1 MLKKYKFAAI
11 SLYGSFYI
19 DDIEKIFLDDLT
31 QSIRHVWE
39 EKR

>member
-1 MLKKYKFAAI
+1 MLKKYKFVATP
-11 SLYGSFYI
+11 LYGSFYI

-31 QSIRHVWE
+31 QSTRHVWE